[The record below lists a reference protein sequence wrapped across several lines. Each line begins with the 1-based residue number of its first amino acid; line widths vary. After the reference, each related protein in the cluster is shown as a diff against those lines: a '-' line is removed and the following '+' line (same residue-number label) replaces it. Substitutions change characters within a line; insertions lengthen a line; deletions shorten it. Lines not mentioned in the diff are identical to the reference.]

1 MNWKA
6 EAIEKLRRYDAMR
19 QAVAN
24 LPEEISR
31 LELDATR
38 IRSANLDA
46 TPVKGGGNKR
56 EDALLSNMV
65 HRQELQWAL
74 EQAGMWMKTAD
85 RAMGTLAPEER
96 LVLTRLYIYP
106 EQRGVDRLCGELG
119 VEQSSVYRR
128 RDTALRKFTLALYG
142 AEA

>member
-1 MNWKA
+1 M
-6 EAIEKLRRYDAMR
+6 EKLRRYDAMR
-19 QAVAN
+19 LATAN

-38 IRSANLDA
+38 IRSANIDA

-56 EDALLSNMV
+56 EEALLSNLV
-65 HRQELQWAL
+65 HRQELQWSL
-74 EQAGMWMKTAD
+74 EQAQSWLKTAD
-85 RAMGTLAPEER
+85 RALGALSPEER

-106 EQRGVDRLCGELG
+106 ERGCVDRLCGELG